1 MEILWHDQLRSLIS
15 GILWHDP
22 LKKAILWNYC
32 GIISREGRCMV
43 ILMYEQQTRT
53 IYGNTEL

>member
-22 LKKAILWNYC
+22 LKKAIY
-32 GIISREGRCMV
+32 GITVVSSVEKV
-43 ILMYEQQTRT
+43 DVW
-53 IYGNTEL
+53 